1 MEEEEEWRERL
12 ALMMGAPWATA
23 VQLSLPHHFSYV
35 KLVLAR
41 APLNSWV
48 AQRRVEAGAEVE
60 NCGQQCPASFNF
72 IILPSPLEGHLMQNS
87 QNQPGRLTFHLKSGR
102 PSCKHPIG
110 NVLKISTN
118 QSALNG

>member
-35 KLVLAR
+35 RLVLAR

-48 AQRRVEAGAEVE
+48 AQRRVEAGAEVG
-60 NCGQQCPASFNF
+60 NCGQQCPASFSF
-72 IILPSPLEGHLMQNS
+72 IILPSPLEGPSYAELSKSAGTAHMSPEVRKDVS
-87 QNQPGRLTFHLKSGR
+87 QTSSR
-102 PSCKHPIG
+102 
-110 NVLKISTN
+110 
-118 QSALNG
+118 